1 MKIYPGV
8 RIKISKNINKNEL
21 TNKLVGILPILFLY
35 ISINLIIESI
45 FEK

>member
-1 MKIYPGV
+1 MKIYPGL
-8 RIKISKNINKNEL
+8 RIKISKNIYKNEL
-21 TNKLVGILPILFLY
+21 TNKLVGILSILFLY